1 MVKSFFFNQWP
12 TGSPVFNIT
21 ENIWEHLSKL
31 FIRLQPVPEHRRD
44 ETHKEQGEEE
54 IFLRCFRLYDLPYRI
69 LTGTGEWTAEVQNY
83 FVNRCDREARLRKTS
98 NVRRGCTFYGHSCF
112 GGHGKRSDES
122 MDLQEQPD
130 LYEQRLKSSEFFR
143 QWLQAYRTGQV
154 LE

>member
-1 MVKSFFFNQWP
+1 MQQTTLLIAVLFIVLFVTAN
-12 TGSPVFNIT
+12 GSP
-21 ENIWEHLSKL
+21 
-31 FIRLQPVPEHRRD
+31 
-44 ETHKEQGEEE
+44 
-54 IFLRCFRLYDLPYRI
+54 YR
-69 LTGTGEWTAEVQNY
+69 G
-83 FVNRCDREARLRKTS
+83 DREARLRKTS